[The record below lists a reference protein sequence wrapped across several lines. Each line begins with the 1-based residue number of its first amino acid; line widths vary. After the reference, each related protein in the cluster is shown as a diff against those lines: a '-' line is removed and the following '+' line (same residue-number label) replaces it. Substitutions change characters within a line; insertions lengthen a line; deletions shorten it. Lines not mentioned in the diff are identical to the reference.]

1 MGSAKMAIDS
11 LVRGEVLRAEYELQL
26 ARRSASGWAMT
37 IPPLRGAI
45 TNYRL
50 ILWPQTRRPYPPAS
64 IPRQYILRWQPVQM
78 EYRTCTM
85 MKLKSGHV
93 LYIVAPLDTE
103 KQFYAHLTDMIIP
116 PLDGEFY
123 NDRIIMRDLRRLI
136 ALIEAL

>member
-1 MGSAKMAIDS
+1 MVIDL
-11 LVRGEVLRAEYELQL
+11 LVKGEILRAEYQLQL
-26 ARRSASGWAMT
+26 ARHNPDGWAMT

-78 EYRTCTM
+78 DFRTGTM

-103 KQFYAHLTDMIIP
+103 KQFYAHLTDMIVP

-123 NDRIIMRDLRRLI
+123 SDKVFMRDLRRLI
-136 ALIEAL
+136 DLVEAL